1 MADSFD
7 RFSVFFTPETVYVSG
22 KECPLG
28 QLTTDILNL
37 DDAVLAEID
46 RRINDFMSAAA
57 AIFTEK
63 PDSAAASAQEKLNA
77 VWDLVFE
84 LPLYR
89 DLEMDLDTAHN
100 LFPLLFSDQEKWN
113 EALDVNS
120 EGHAML
126 EDFLNG
132 LEYFPES
139 LRNFRGQIAGMLA
152 LYFEP
157 LKRRGAEAYAE
168 AYAQYFTDV
177 DTAGRV
183 LFDAPPFAQSFPAE
197 IKFVPMVHSEGNGWP
212 VLAEKM
218 EFSYLSHVLY
228 TDFYRGLMAGNA
240 PRRCHNCGRYFL
252 LTAGYNTCY
261 CNNIAPG
268 EIERT
273 CRKVGAHRKEAQGK
287 SNRSPAQVEYDR
299 AYNRLKQRKNRG
311 KISVAEWNAAV
322 AEAMKVLEQAERGEL
337 ADDEVRRRLA
347 GL

>member
-1 MADSFD
+1 MAESFD
-7 RFSVFFTPETVYVSG
+7 RFSVLFTLESVYVSG
-22 KECPLG
+22 KDFPLG

-37 DDAVLAEID
+37 DDAVLTEID
-46 RRINDFMSAAA
+46 RRTSAFMSAAA

-63 PDSAAASAQEKLNA
+63 TDSAARSAQEKLNA

-89 DLEMDLDTAHN
+89 DLEMDLDTARN
-100 LFPLLFSDQEKWN
+100 LFPLLFSDQDKRD
-113 EALDVNS
+113 EALDVDS

-126 EDFLNG
+126 ENFLNG

-139 LRNFRGQIAGMLA
+139 LRNLRGQITGMLA

-177 DTAGRV
+177 DAAGRV
-183 LFDAPPFAQSFPAE
+183 IFDMPPFEQSFPVE
-197 IKFVPMVHSEGNGWP
+197 IKFVPTAHATENGRV
-212 VLAEKM
+212 VLAEKTV
-218 EFSYLSHVLY
+218 FSYFSHFLY

-261 CNNIAPG
+261 CGNIAPG
-268 EIERT
+268 EAERT
-273 CRKVGAHRKEAQGK
+273 CRKVGAHRKE
-287 SNRSPAQVEYDR
+287 SRDRSSATPEQKEYNR
-299 AYNRLKQRKNRG
+299 AYNRLKMRKNRK
-311 KISVAEWNAAV
+311 KISVEEWNAAV
-322 AEAMKVLEQAERGEL
+322 AEAQKLKASAERGEL
-337 ADDEVRRRLA
+337 TDEELRMKLET
-347 GL
+347 L